1 MEARDIVTLAGLPSL
16 THRTTKDSRP
26 RLTLSSALLGEQDVQ
41 RCAPSVVDRRCAV
54 GLLRRL
60 LALGVGVLALI
71 GLMYVLSDLHASIY
85 DVSPV
90 AADAERE
97 QSPQEPDGAPTVDD

>member
-1 MEARDIVTLAGLPSL
+1 M
-16 THRTTKDSRP
+16 
-26 RLTLSSALLGEQDVQ
+26 Q

-54 GLLRRL
+54 GLLRGL
-60 LALGVGVLALI
+60 LALI
-71 GLMYVLSDLHASIY
+71 GLVYGLSELHASIY